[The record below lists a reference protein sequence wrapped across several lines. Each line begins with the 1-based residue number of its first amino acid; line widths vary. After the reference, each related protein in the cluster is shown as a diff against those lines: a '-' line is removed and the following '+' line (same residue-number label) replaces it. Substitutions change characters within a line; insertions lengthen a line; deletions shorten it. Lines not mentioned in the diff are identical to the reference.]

1 MELWRHSCRIVGGSN
16 LSNVRRFVILVSFRD
31 VFVFDNATKKKKVKS
46 RSPSRSRPRTW
57 VTAGPF
63 RRQLLVTSA
72 IHFQGCNQD
81 FSEVRTILQIA
92 LPLPHPRPENN
103 DNNNNNLP

>member
-1 MELWRHSCRIVGGSN
+1 MRQ
-16 LSNVRRFVILVSFRD
+16 
-31 VFVFDNATKKKKVKS
+31 KKKKVKS

-92 LPLPHPRPENN
+92 LPLPHPHPEKQQQQQQQQQQ
-103 DNNNNNLP
+103 PS